1 MPTVGRGQW
10 LLVAGLALE
19 AAVLSGRALLALS
32 STAVASGIL
41 QASALQTL
49 TFLAT
54 FSVVL
59 ISSMGFVFMARDR
72 ADENNRIMAA
82 IDPLTG
88 VANRR
93 SLISAL
99 DRDVSRAVRTR
110 EPIALMMVDID
121 HFKRVN
127 DRYGHPAGDQV
138 LCSVVDVLRGRVR
151 AQDLVGRYGGE
162 EFMVVLPDTT
172 LLGAEQLARE
182 LCRAVAESRCRIGS
196 TEGGSDTRPEPGG
209 TSIAVT
215 VSIGVFGGR
224 LESGDSW
231 DMLIAAADRALY
243 QAKENGR
250 NRVEVATACG
260 ARLHSAPPW
269 TTPRP
274 IPSPGTE
281 QPRTPVGSPP
291 TQGPCCGATESFAGV
306 WPCRWHVRRA
316 CVGMLVLVHKNLLA
330 VPAQPARD
338 STQAPIPPSRRAVH
352 ERPSPRPRPATRPAL
367 ERVSQAWDND
377 IVRQLTDYI
386 AIPAKSP
393 MFSPDWAAQ
402 GLLDTVVRNAAAWV
416 ESQKVEGLTLEVVRL
431 EGRTPVLFFEI
442 DATQAGAHRHRAHV
456 RPPRQAAR
464 VQRLAQRPWP
474 LDAQVRRRQALWPG
488 RRR

>member
-1 MPTVGRGQW
+1 MAAHVPTMLAMIIVSSLMMAASMAVVGWGRRRDGLGRWAAALLVNAIGHGLIMLRGVVPDVLSVVLGNVLLSCVFVGMIAAIHQFQGQPARWPLLVAPPVLVTGFVIAFIDNFPARVSFVGLVIGLQAVWALATALQRRDAAVGRGQW
-10 LLVAGLALE
+10 LLVAGLGLE

-127 DRYGHPAGDQV
+127 DRYGHPVGDQV
-138 LCSVVDVLRGRVR
+138 LCHVVNVLRGRVR

-162 EFMVVLPDTT
+162 EFMVLLPDTT

-182 LCRAVAESRCRIGS
+182 LCRAVAESRCRVGA
-196 TEGGSDTRPEPGG
+196 TEGASDSRPESGGG

-250 NRVEVATACG
+250 NRVEVATG
-260 ARLHSAPPW
+260 LR
-269 TTPRP
+269 
-274 IPSPGTE
+274 
-281 QPRTPVGSPP
+281 
-291 TQGPCCGATESFAGV
+291 
-306 WPCRWHVRRA
+306 
-316 CVGMLVLVHKNLLA
+316 
-330 VPAQPARD
+330 
-338 STQAPIPPSRRAVH
+338 
-352 ERPSPRPRPATRPAL
+352 RPS
-367 ERVSQAWDND
+367 
-377 IVRQLTDYI
+377 
-386 AIPAKSP
+386 
-393 MFSPDWAAQ
+393 
-402 GLLDTVVRNAAAWV
+402 
-416 ESQKVEGLTLEVVRL
+416 
-431 EGRTPVLFFEI
+431 
-442 DATQAGAHRHRAHV
+442 
-456 RPPRQAAR
+456 
-464 VQRLAQRPWP
+464 AQRAA
-474 LDAQVRRRQALWPG
+474 LDNPETHPVSRY
-488 RRR
+488 

>member
-1 MPTVGRGQW
+1 MAAHVPTMLAMIIVSSLMMAASMAVVGWGRRRDGLGRWAAALLVNAIGHSLIMLRGVVPDLLSVVLGNVLLSCVFVGMIAAIHQFQGQPARWPLLVAPPVLVTGFVIAFIDNFPARVSFVGLVIGLQAVWALATALQRRDAAVGRGQW
-10 LLVAGLALE
+10 LLVAGLGLE

-127 DRYGHPAGDQV
+127 DRYGHPVGDQV
-138 LCSVVDVLRGRVR
+138 LCHVVNVLRGRVR

-162 EFMVVLPDTT
+162 EFMVLLPDTT

-182 LCRAVAESRCRIGS
+182 LCRAVAESRCRVGA
-196 TEGGSDTRPEPGG
+196 TEGASDSRPESGGG

-250 NRVEVATACG
+250 NRVEVATG
-260 ARLHSAPPW
+260 LR
-269 TTPRP
+269 
-274 IPSPGTE
+274 
-281 QPRTPVGSPP
+281 
-291 TQGPCCGATESFAGV
+291 
-306 WPCRWHVRRA
+306 
-316 CVGMLVLVHKNLLA
+316 
-330 VPAQPARD
+330 
-338 STQAPIPPSRRAVH
+338 
-352 ERPSPRPRPATRPAL
+352 RPS
-367 ERVSQAWDND
+367 
-377 IVRQLTDYI
+377 
-386 AIPAKSP
+386 
-393 MFSPDWAAQ
+393 
-402 GLLDTVVRNAAAWV
+402 
-416 ESQKVEGLTLEVVRL
+416 
-431 EGRTPVLFFEI
+431 
-442 DATQAGAHRHRAHV
+442 
-456 RPPRQAAR
+456 
-464 VQRLAQRPWP
+464 AQRAA
-474 LDAQVRRRQALWPG
+474 LDNPETHPVSRY
-488 RRR
+488 